1 MVKNYKIK
9 AAVPGY
15 LLNLQ
20 FLIFSLKKRASIV
33 MPINKI
39 IFLFVFFA
47 GLLFLSCNPSEP
59 GNAPA
64 GLEFKAEDASCTEA
78 WLTLKAGNITGAKV
92 FREDS
97 LIYSFNTNSID
108 TTLFDEGLLPNQIY
122 KYHTVIQPSNNSRVV
137 TKELTLQTMDTTSH
151 NFTWQTFTFGG
162 DAGSSALNDVA
173 IIDEN
178 NIWAV
183 GEIYL
188 KDSLGTPDPHA
199 YNAVHWDGQTW
210 KLFKLQFFTFCGQ
223 SYTSSYPA
231 KAIYAFDSENIII
244 SSNSQ
249 LTYLRNEKQIR
260 TECVSV
266 SVNKIWGTSSSD
278 LYIAGNNGSIAHY
291 DGSSSGSGWT
301 KIESGTQMLLTDIY
315 GDNNNIYIA
324 AADVNHGSGA
334 VLKVDNLQI
343 STLVESDVVDVSDI
357 FKPKLFGATVAV
369 WVDEKNTL
377 YTGCDLFYRYKLGK
391 WDYVKSLIG
400 NYIGGNNWSKYWS
413 YIGGIRGNQS
423 NDLWICGERN
433 TLRHFNGVSWQ
444 QIGNPYNPDSYLV
457 WRGLA
462 VKDNITVVVGNEG
475 TLANI
480 MLLKRN

>member
-1 MVKNYKIK
+1 MVKKINLR

-47 GLLFLSCNPSEP
+47 GLLFLSCNPTEP

-151 NFTWQTFTFGG
+151 NFTWQMFEFGG

-199 YNAVHWDGQTW
+199 YNAVHWDGQKW
-210 KLFKLQFFTFCGQ
+210 ELKRIMFYIDQDQPSNGKIASECEASFLFADNTL
-223 SYTSSYPA
+223 A
-231 KAIYAFDSENIII
+231 I
-244 SSNSQ
+244 SSNVQTFILKPDGSSKIIKMGFQ
-249 LTYLRNEKQIR
+249 WKDRFTIN
-260 TECVSV
+260 S
-266 SVNKIWGTSSSD
+266 IWGISSND
-278 LYIAGNNGSIAHY
+278 LYAVGNNGSIAHY
-291 DGSSSGSGWT
+291 DGTNWQ
-301 KIESGTQMLLTDIY
+301 KIESGTGADINDIFGAINSSTGETGIY
-315 GDNNNIYIA
+315 VVASSILYNPERKFIKIVDNKIVYQKDFEYEIFLSSVWLAAGRKIYVTTWNGKIYTFNNNHWKILDYKTEYAQTHIRGT
-324 AADVNHGSGA
+324 DYN
-334 VLKVDNLQI
+334 
-343 STLVESDVVDVSDI
+343 DI
-357 FKPKLFGATVAV
+357 FVAGSFGFLT
-369 WVDEKNTL
+369 
-377 YTGCDLFYRYKLGK
+377 
-391 WDYVKSLIG
+391 
-400 NYIGGNNWSKYWS
+400 
-413 YIGGIRGNQS
+413 
-423 NDLWICGERN
+423 
-433 TLRHFNGVSWQ
+433 HFNGVTWK
-444 QIGNPYNPDSYLV
+444 QITDVNQISSVISSIDINN
-457 WRGLA
+457 
-462 VKDNITVVVGNEG
+462 KTIVVVG
-475 TLANI
+475 TLGSKATVKI
-480 MLLKRN
+480 GKRN

>member
-1 MVKNYKIK
+1 MVKKINLR

-47 GLLFLSCNPSEP
+47 GLLFLSCNPTEP

-151 NFTWQTFTFGG
+151 NFTWQMFEFGG

-291 DGSSSGSGWT
+291 DGSKWT
-301 KIESGTQMLLTDIY
+301 MIESGTGADINDIFGAINSSTGETEIY
-315 GDNNNIYIA
+315 VVASSILYNPERKFIKIVDNKIINPKDFEYEIFLSSVWLAAGRKIYVTTWNGKIYTFNNNHWKILDYKTEYAQTHIRGT
-324 AADVNHGSGA
+324 DYN
-334 VLKVDNLQI
+334 
-343 STLVESDVVDVSDI
+343 DI
-357 FKPKLFGATVAV
+357 FVAGSFGFLT
-369 WVDEKNTL
+369 
-377 YTGCDLFYRYKLGK
+377 
-391 WDYVKSLIG
+391 
-400 NYIGGNNWSKYWS
+400 
-413 YIGGIRGNQS
+413 
-423 NDLWICGERN
+423 
-433 TLRHFNGVSWQ
+433 HFNGVTWK
-444 QIGNPYNPDSYLV
+444 QITDVNQISSVISSIDINN
-457 WRGLA
+457 
-462 VKDNITVVVGNEG
+462 KTIVVVG
-475 TLANI
+475 TLGSKATVKI
-480 MLLKRN
+480 GKRN

>member
-1 MVKNYKIK
+1 MVKKINLR

-47 GLLFLSCNPSEP
+47 GLLFLSCNPTEP

-291 DGSSSGSGWT
+291 DGSKWT
-301 KIESGTQMLLTDIY
+301 MIESGTGADINDIFGAINSSTGETGIY
-315 GDNNNIYIA
+315 VVASSILYNPERKFIKIVDNKIVYQKDFEYEIFLSSVWLAAGRKIYVTTWNGKIYTFNNNNWKILDYKTEYAQTHIRGT
-324 AADVNHGSGA
+324 DYN
-334 VLKVDNLQI
+334 
-343 STLVESDVVDVSDI
+343 DI
-357 FKPKLFGATVAV
+357 FVAGSFGFLT
-369 WVDEKNTL
+369 
-377 YTGCDLFYRYKLGK
+377 
-391 WDYVKSLIG
+391 
-400 NYIGGNNWSKYWS
+400 
-413 YIGGIRGNQS
+413 
-423 NDLWICGERN
+423 
-433 TLRHFNGVSWQ
+433 HFNGVTWK
-444 QIGNPYNPDSYLV
+444 QITDVNQISSVISSIDINN
-457 WRGLA
+457 
-462 VKDNITVVVGNEG
+462 KTIVVVG
-475 TLANI
+475 TLGSKATVKI
-480 MLLKRN
+480 GKRN

>member
-15 LLNLQ
+15 ISTLQ
-20 FLIFSLKKRASIV
+20 FLIFSLKKRAAFV

-39 IFLFVFFA
+39 IFLFFFFA

-59 GNAPA
+59 EIAPA

-278 LYIAGNNGSIAHY
+278 LYVVGNNGGIAHY
-291 DGSSSGSGWT
+291 DGSKWT
-301 KIESGTQMLLTDIY
+301 KIESGTTTNINDIWGFPDPVTQEEKIFCAVSFVFEPGDQKILTIK
-315 GDNNNIYIA
+315 NNTVDSLKWDTGRRLHTIWGN
-324 AADVNHGSGA
+324 NHYY
-334 VLKVDNLQI
+334 
-343 STLVESDVVDVSDI
+343 
-357 FKPKLFGATVAV
+357 
-369 WVDEKNTL
+369 L
-377 YTGCDLFYRYKLGK
+377 YTGG
-391 WDYVKSLIG
+391 
-400 NYIGGNNWSKYWS
+400 
-413 YIGGIRGNQS
+413 GGIFENKRGYWNEIKEVPLYYSRKIRGTASNNIFVCGDFGLIAHYNGLNWKTFNQFYMYGIYSSVAVKNNLVVAVGLKGNQAVITMG
-423 NDLWICGERN
+423 LRN
-433 TLRHFNGVSWQ
+433 
-444 QIGNPYNPDSYLV
+444 
-457 WRGLA
+457 
-462 VKDNITVVVGNEG
+462 
-475 TLANI
+475 
-480 MLLKRN
+480 

>member
-1 MVKNYKIK
+1 MVKKINLR

-47 GLLFLSCNPSEP
+47 GLLFLSCNPTEP
-59 GNAPA
+59 GSAPA

-291 DGSSSGSGWT
+291 DGSKWT
-301 KIESGTQMLLTDIY
+301 MIESGTGADINDIFGAINSSTGETGIY
-315 GDNNNIYIA
+315 VVASSILYNPERKFIKIVDNKIINPKDFEYEIFLSSVWLAAGRKIYVTTWNGKIYTFNNNNWKILDYKTEYAQTHIRGT
-324 AADVNHGSGA
+324 DYN
-334 VLKVDNLQI
+334 
-343 STLVESDVVDVSDI
+343 DI
-357 FKPKLFGATVAV
+357 FVAGSFGFLT
-369 WVDEKNTL
+369 
-377 YTGCDLFYRYKLGK
+377 
-391 WDYVKSLIG
+391 
-400 NYIGGNNWSKYWS
+400 
-413 YIGGIRGNQS
+413 
-423 NDLWICGERN
+423 
-433 TLRHFNGVSWQ
+433 HFNGVTWK
-444 QIGNPYNPDSYLV
+444 QITDVNQISSVISSIDINN
-457 WRGLA
+457 
-462 VKDNITVVVGNEG
+462 KTIVVVG
-475 TLANI
+475 TLGSKATVKI
-480 MLLKRN
+480 GKRN

>member
-1 MVKNYKIK
+1 MVKKINLR

-291 DGSSSGSGWT
+291 DGSKWT
-301 KIESGTQMLLTDIY
+301 MIESGTGADINDIFGAINSSTGETGIY
-315 GDNNNIYIA
+315 VVASSILYNPERKFIKIVDNKIINPKDFEYEIFLSSVWLAAGRKIYVTTWNGKIYTFNNNHWKILDYKTEYAQTHIRGT
-324 AADVNHGSGA
+324 DYN
-334 VLKVDNLQI
+334 
-343 STLVESDVVDVSDI
+343 DI
-357 FKPKLFGATVAV
+357 FVAGSFGFLT
-369 WVDEKNTL
+369 
-377 YTGCDLFYRYKLGK
+377 
-391 WDYVKSLIG
+391 
-400 NYIGGNNWSKYWS
+400 
-413 YIGGIRGNQS
+413 
-423 NDLWICGERN
+423 
-433 TLRHFNGVSWQ
+433 HFNGVTWK
-444 QIGNPYNPDSYLV
+444 QITDVNQISSVISSIDINN
-457 WRGLA
+457 
-462 VKDNITVVVGNEG
+462 KTIVVVG
-475 TLANI
+475 TLGSKATVKI
-480 MLLKRN
+480 GKRN

>member
-1 MVKNYKIK
+1 MVKKINLR

-47 GLLFLSCNPSEP
+47 GLLFLSCNPTEP

-291 DGSSSGSGWT
+291 DGSKWT
-301 KIESGTQMLLTDIY
+301 MIESGTGADINDIFGAINSSTGETGIY
-315 GDNNNIYIA
+315 VVASSILYNPERKFIKIVDNKIVYQKDFEYEIFLSSVWSAAGRKIYVTTWNGKIYTFNNNNWKILDYKTEYAQTHIRGT
-324 AADVNHGSGA
+324 DYN
-334 VLKVDNLQI
+334 
-343 STLVESDVVDVSDI
+343 DI
-357 FKPKLFGATVAV
+357 FVAGSFGFLT
-369 WVDEKNTL
+369 
-377 YTGCDLFYRYKLGK
+377 
-391 WDYVKSLIG
+391 
-400 NYIGGNNWSKYWS
+400 
-413 YIGGIRGNQS
+413 
-423 NDLWICGERN
+423 
-433 TLRHFNGVSWQ
+433 HFNGVTWK
-444 QIGNPYNPDSYLV
+444 QITDVNQISSVISSIDINN
-457 WRGLA
+457 
-462 VKDNITVVVGNEG
+462 KTIVVVG
-475 TLANI
+475 TLGSKATVKI
-480 MLLKRN
+480 GKRN

>member
-1 MVKNYKIK
+1 MVKKINLR

-47 GLLFLSCNPSEP
+47 GLLFLSCNPTEP

-151 NFTWQTFTFGG
+151 NFTWQMFEFGG

-291 DGSSSGSGWT
+291 DGSKWT
-301 KIESGTQMLLTDIY
+301 MIESGTGADINDIFGAINSSTGETGIY
-315 GDNNNIYIA
+315 VVASSILYNPERKFIKIVDNKIINPKDFEYEIFLSSVWLAAGRKIYVTTWNGKIYTFNNNHWKILDYKTEYAQTHIRGT
-324 AADVNHGSGA
+324 DYN
-334 VLKVDNLQI
+334 
-343 STLVESDVVDVSDI
+343 DI
-357 FKPKLFGATVAV
+357 FVAGSFGFLT
-369 WVDEKNTL
+369 
-377 YTGCDLFYRYKLGK
+377 
-391 WDYVKSLIG
+391 
-400 NYIGGNNWSKYWS
+400 
-413 YIGGIRGNQS
+413 
-423 NDLWICGERN
+423 
-433 TLRHFNGVSWQ
+433 HFNGVTWK
-444 QIGNPYNPDSYLV
+444 QITDVNQISSVISSIDINN
-457 WRGLA
+457 
-462 VKDNITVVVGNEG
+462 KTIVVVG
-475 TLANI
+475 TLGSKATVKI
-480 MLLKRN
+480 GKRN

>member
-1 MVKNYKIK
+1 MVKKINLR

-47 GLLFLSCNPSEP
+47 GLLFLSCNPTEP

-291 DGSSSGSGWT
+291 DGSKWT
-301 KIESGTQMLLTDIY
+301 MIESGTGADINDIFGAINSSTGETGIY
-315 GDNNNIYIA
+315 VVASSILYNPERKFIKIVDNKIINPKDFEYEIFLSSVWLAAGRKIYVTTWNGKIYTFNNNNWKILDYKTEYAQTHIRGT
-324 AADVNHGSGA
+324 DYN
-334 VLKVDNLQI
+334 
-343 STLVESDVVDVSDI
+343 DI
-357 FKPKLFGATVAV
+357 FVAGSFGFLT
-369 WVDEKNTL
+369 
-377 YTGCDLFYRYKLGK
+377 
-391 WDYVKSLIG
+391 
-400 NYIGGNNWSKYWS
+400 
-413 YIGGIRGNQS
+413 
-423 NDLWICGERN
+423 
-433 TLRHFNGVSWQ
+433 HFNGVTWK
-444 QIGNPYNPDSYLV
+444 QITDVNQISSVISSIDINN
-457 WRGLA
+457 
-462 VKDNITVVVGNEG
+462 KTIVVVG
-475 TLANI
+475 TLGSKATVKI
-480 MLLKRN
+480 GKRN

>member
-1 MVKNYKIK
+1 MVKKINLR

-64 GLEFKAEDASCTEA
+64 GLEFTAEDASCTEA

-291 DGSSSGSGWT
+291 DGSKWT
-301 KIESGTQMLLTDIY
+301 MIESGTGADINDIFGAINSSTGETGIY
-315 GDNNNIYIA
+315 VVASSILYNPERKFIKIVDNKIINPKDFEYEIFLSSVWLAAGRKIYVTTWNGKIYTFNNNHWKILDYKTEYAQTHIRGT
-324 AADVNHGSGA
+324 DYN
-334 VLKVDNLQI
+334 
-343 STLVESDVVDVSDI
+343 DI
-357 FKPKLFGATVAV
+357 FVAGSFGFLT
-369 WVDEKNTL
+369 
-377 YTGCDLFYRYKLGK
+377 
-391 WDYVKSLIG
+391 
-400 NYIGGNNWSKYWS
+400 
-413 YIGGIRGNQS
+413 
-423 NDLWICGERN
+423 
-433 TLRHFNGVSWQ
+433 HFNGVTWK
-444 QIGNPYNPDSYLV
+444 QITDVNQISSVISSIDINN
-457 WRGLA
+457 
-462 VKDNITVVVGNEG
+462 KTIVVVG
-475 TLANI
+475 TLGSKATVKI
-480 MLLKRN
+480 GKRN

>member
-1 MVKNYKIK
+1 MVKKINLR

-47 GLLFLSCNPSEP
+47 GLLFLSCNPTEP

-151 NFTWQTFTFGG
+151 NFTWQMFEFGG

-291 DGSSSGSGWT
+291 DGSKWT
-301 KIESGTQMLLTDIY
+301 MIESGTGADINDIFGAINSSTGETGIY
-315 GDNNNIYIA
+315 VVASSILYNPERKFIKIVDNKIVYQKDFEYEIFLSSVWLAAGRKIYVTTWNGKIYTFNNNHWKILDYKTEYAQTHIRGT
-324 AADVNHGSGA
+324 DYN
-334 VLKVDNLQI
+334 
-343 STLVESDVVDVSDI
+343 DI
-357 FKPKLFGATVAV
+357 FVAGSFGFLT
-369 WVDEKNTL
+369 
-377 YTGCDLFYRYKLGK
+377 
-391 WDYVKSLIG
+391 
-400 NYIGGNNWSKYWS
+400 
-413 YIGGIRGNQS
+413 
-423 NDLWICGERN
+423 
-433 TLRHFNGVSWQ
+433 HFNGVTWK
-444 QIGNPYNPDSYLV
+444 QITDVNQISSVISSIDINN
-457 WRGLA
+457 
-462 VKDNITVVVGNEG
+462 KTIVVVG
-475 TLANI
+475 TLGSKATVKI
-480 MLLKRN
+480 GKRN

>member
-1 MVKNYKIK
+1 MVKKINLR

-47 GLLFLSCNPSEP
+47 GLLFLSCNPTEP

-223 SYTSSYPA
+223 SYTGSYPA

-291 DGSSSGSGWT
+291 DGSKWT
-301 KIESGTQMLLTDIY
+301 MIESGTGADINDIFGAINSSTGETGIY
-315 GDNNNIYIA
+315 VVASSILYNPERKFIKIVDNKIINPKDFEYEIFLSSVWLAAGRKIYVTTWNGKIYTFNNNHWKILDYKTEYAQTHIRGT
-324 AADVNHGSGA
+324 DYN
-334 VLKVDNLQI
+334 
-343 STLVESDVVDVSDI
+343 DI
-357 FKPKLFGATVAV
+357 FVAGSFGFLT
-369 WVDEKNTL
+369 
-377 YTGCDLFYRYKLGK
+377 
-391 WDYVKSLIG
+391 
-400 NYIGGNNWSKYWS
+400 
-413 YIGGIRGNQS
+413 
-423 NDLWICGERN
+423 
-433 TLRHFNGVSWQ
+433 HFNGVTWK
-444 QIGNPYNPDSYLV
+444 QITDVNQISSVISSIDINN
-457 WRGLA
+457 
-462 VKDNITVVVGNEG
+462 KTIVVVG
-475 TLANI
+475 TLGSKATVKI
-480 MLLKRN
+480 GKRN

>member
-1 MVKNYKIK
+1 MVKKINLR

-47 GLLFLSCNPSEP
+47 GLLFLSCNPTEP

-291 DGSSSGSGWT
+291 DGSKWT
-301 KIESGTQMLLTDIY
+301 MIESGTGADINDIFGAINSSTGETGIY
-315 GDNNNIYIA
+315 VVASSILYNPERKFIKIVDNKIINPKDFEYEIFLSSVWLAAGRKIYVTTWNGKIYTFNNNHWKILDYKTEYAQTHIRGT
-324 AADVNHGSGA
+324 DYN
-334 VLKVDNLQI
+334 
-343 STLVESDVVDVSDI
+343 DI
-357 FKPKLFGATVAV
+357 FVAGSFGFLT
-369 WVDEKNTL
+369 
-377 YTGCDLFYRYKLGK
+377 
-391 WDYVKSLIG
+391 
-400 NYIGGNNWSKYWS
+400 
-413 YIGGIRGNQS
+413 
-423 NDLWICGERN
+423 
-433 TLRHFNGVSWQ
+433 HFNGVTWK
-444 QIGNPYNPDSYLV
+444 QITDVNQISSVISSIDINN
-457 WRGLA
+457 
-462 VKDNITVVVGNEG
+462 KTIVVVG
-475 TLANI
+475 TLGSKATVKI
-480 MLLKRN
+480 GKRN

>member
-1 MVKNYKIK
+1 MVKKINLR

-47 GLLFLSCNPSEP
+47 GLLFLSCNPTEP

-291 DGSSSGSGWT
+291 DGSKWT
-301 KIESGTQMLLTDIY
+301 MIESGTGADINDIFGAINSSTGETEIY
-315 GDNNNIYIA
+315 VVASSILYNPERKFIKIVDNKIINPKDFEYEIFLSSVWLAAGRKIYVTTWNGKIYTFNNNHWKILDYKTEYAQTHIRGT
-324 AADVNHGSGA
+324 DYN
-334 VLKVDNLQI
+334 
-343 STLVESDVVDVSDI
+343 DI
-357 FKPKLFGATVAV
+357 FVAGSFGFLT
-369 WVDEKNTL
+369 
-377 YTGCDLFYRYKLGK
+377 
-391 WDYVKSLIG
+391 
-400 NYIGGNNWSKYWS
+400 
-413 YIGGIRGNQS
+413 
-423 NDLWICGERN
+423 
-433 TLRHFNGVSWQ
+433 HFNGVTWK
-444 QIGNPYNPDSYLV
+444 QITDVNQISSVISSIDINN
-457 WRGLA
+457 
-462 VKDNITVVVGNEG
+462 KTIVVVG
-475 TLANI
+475 TLGSKATVKI
-480 MLLKRN
+480 GKRN

>member
-1 MVKNYKIK
+1 MVKKINLR

-47 GLLFLSCNPSEP
+47 GLLFLSCNPTEP

-151 NFTWQTFTFGG
+151 NFTWQMFEFGG

-223 SYTSSYPA
+223 SYTGSYPA

-291 DGSSSGSGWT
+291 DGSKWT
-301 KIESGTQMLLTDIY
+301 MIESGTGADINDIFGAINSSTGETEIY
-315 GDNNNIYIA
+315 VVASSILYNPERKFIKIVDNKIINPKDFEYEIFLSSVWLAAGRKIYVTTWNGKIYTFNNNHWKILDYKTEYAQTHIRGT
-324 AADVNHGSGA
+324 DYN
-334 VLKVDNLQI
+334 
-343 STLVESDVVDVSDI
+343 DI
-357 FKPKLFGATVAV
+357 FVAGSFGFLT
-369 WVDEKNTL
+369 
-377 YTGCDLFYRYKLGK
+377 
-391 WDYVKSLIG
+391 
-400 NYIGGNNWSKYWS
+400 
-413 YIGGIRGNQS
+413 
-423 NDLWICGERN
+423 
-433 TLRHFNGVSWQ
+433 HFNGVTWK
-444 QIGNPYNPDSYLV
+444 QITDVNQISSVISSIDINN
-457 WRGLA
+457 
-462 VKDNITVVVGNEG
+462 KTIVVVG
-475 TLANI
+475 TLGSKATVKI
-480 MLLKRN
+480 GKRN

>member
-15 LLNLQ
+15 FFTLQ
-20 FLIFSLKKRASIV
+20 FLILSLKKRVSIV
-33 MPINKI
+33 MPITKI
-39 IFLFVFFA
+39 ISLFVFIT

-64 GLEFKAEDASCTEA
+64 GLEFAAEDASCTEA

-291 DGSSSGSGWT
+291 DGSKWT
-301 KIESGTQMLLTDIY
+301 MIESGTGADINDIFGAINSSTGETGIY
-315 GDNNNIYIA
+315 VVASSILYNPERKFIKIVDNKIINPKDFEYEIFLSSVWLAAGRKIYVTTWNGKIYTFNNNHWKILDYKTEYAQTHIRGT
-324 AADVNHGSGA
+324 DYN
-334 VLKVDNLQI
+334 
-343 STLVESDVVDVSDI
+343 DI
-357 FKPKLFGATVAV
+357 FVAGSFGFLT
-369 WVDEKNTL
+369 
-377 YTGCDLFYRYKLGK
+377 
-391 WDYVKSLIG
+391 
-400 NYIGGNNWSKYWS
+400 
-413 YIGGIRGNQS
+413 
-423 NDLWICGERN
+423 
-433 TLRHFNGVSWQ
+433 HFNGVTWK
-444 QIGNPYNPDSYLV
+444 QITDVNQISSVISSIDINN
-457 WRGLA
+457 
-462 VKDNITVVVGNEG
+462 KTIVVVG
-475 TLANI
+475 TLGSKATVKI
-480 MLLKRN
+480 GKRN